1 MVELKSAIYK
11 LTSSDIEAVY
21 LEISDSEVLFRNQSN
36 EIVQVCLFNDI
47 LGLDCSN
54 QSMYLHTFSKQ
65 IYKLGMCRKTVLK

>member
-21 LEISDSEVLFRNQSN
+21 LEISDSEVVFRNQSN
-36 EIVQVCLFNDI
+36 EIVQVCLFKDI

-54 QSMYLHTFSKQ
+54 QSMQLHTFSKQ
-65 IYKLGMCRKTVLK
+65 IYKSGMCRKTVLK